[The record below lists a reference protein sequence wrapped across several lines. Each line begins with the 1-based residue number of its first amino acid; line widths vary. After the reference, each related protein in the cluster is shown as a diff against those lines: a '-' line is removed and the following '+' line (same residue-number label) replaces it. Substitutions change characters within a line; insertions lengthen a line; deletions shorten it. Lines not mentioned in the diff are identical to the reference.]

1 VGRQENDIS
10 AIKSRPTAEPAQQ
23 AAALFDLL
31 TAHVRAQPETPDR
44 KRSTCHKLAALPL
57 TLDLF
62 PPNFLRV
69 FAALFGLLWGS
80 FLNVVIYRVPKG
92 MSVVRPASHCPAC
105 GAPVRAWQNVP
116 VLSYVFLRG
125 KAGCCGARMSPRYPV
140 VELIG
145 GVLSLAI
152 VELSVLPLPQA
163 TTSIA
168 FAGALYASSFA
179 LAMALVATA
188 FIDLEHMVVLPD
200 KANFVLAVLGVA
212 TSSLRGL
219 GWLDAVIGAAVG
231 FGSVMLINGLYKLV
245 RGRTGMASGDAV
257 LLGVVGAW
265 FGWQGALFGLMAGA
279 VQGVIVIILVRLFGG
294 AISEPEAVRKEREE
308 ILAEIEKLPDDERE
322 EALEA
327 WRKEDELAD
336 ATGEGMQAALA
347 FGPFIALAGLEL
359 LLFRNFLEDVVFL
372 WQLG

>member
-1 VGRQENDIS
+1 M
-10 AIKSRPTAEPAQQ
+10 
-23 AAALFDLL
+23 
-31 TAHVRAQPETPDR
+31 
-44 KRSTCHKLAALPL
+44 PL
-57 TLDLF
+57 TLDFF
-62 PPNFLRV
+62 PPTFLRV

-92 MSVVRPASHCPAC
+92 MSVVRPASHCPGC

-125 KAGCCGARMSPRYPV
+125 KTGCCGARLSPRYPM

-145 GVLSLAI
+145 GVVSVAI
-152 VELSVLPLPQA
+152 VELLILPMPDTQ
-163 TTSIA
+163 TTIGY
-168 FAGALYASSFA
+168 AGAVYASSFA
-179 LAMALVATA
+179 LAMGLVATA

-200 KANFVLAVLGVA
+200 KANFAGAVLGVA
-212 TSSLRGL
+212 TCSLRGL
-219 GWLDAVIGAAVG
+219 SWLDGLIGAAVG
-231 FGSVMLINGLYKLV
+231 AGIVFAINGLYRML

-265 FGWQGALFGLMAGA
+265 FGWRGALFGLMAGA
-279 VQGVIVIILVRLFGG
+279 VQGVIAVVLVRLFGG
-294 AISEPEAVRKEREE
+294 AVSEPDAVKREREE
-308 ILAEIEKLPDDERE
+308 ILAEIEKLDPEERE
-322 EALEA
+322 QALEE

-347 FGPFIALAGLEL
+347 FGPFIALSGLEL
-359 LLFRNFLEDVVFL
+359 LLFGKFLEDVVFL

>member
-1 VGRQENDIS
+1 
-10 AIKSRPTAEPAQQ
+10 
-23 AAALFDLL
+23 
-31 TAHVRAQPETPDR
+31 
-44 KRSTCHKLAALPL
+44 LPL
-57 TLDLF
+57 TLDFF
-62 PPNFLRV
+62 PPTFLRV
-69 FAALFGLLWGS
+69 FAVLFGLLWGS

-105 GAPVRAWQNVP
+105 GKPVRAWQNVP

-125 KAGCCGARMSPRYPV
+125 KAGCCGARLSPRYPM

-145 GVLSLAI
+145 GVLSLA
-152 VELSVLPLPQA
+152 VLELLILPLPHA
-163 TTSIA
+163 TTTLAWAGAVYASA
-168 FAGALYASSFA
+168 FAF
-179 LAMALVATA
+179 AMALVATA

-200 KANFVLAVLGVA
+200 KANFALGVIGLA
-212 TSSLRGL
+212 TTSLRGL
-219 GWLDAVIGAAVG
+219 GWVDGLIGAAVG
-231 FGSVMLINGLYKLV
+231 FGVVFAIDRLYKML

-257 LLGVVGAW
+257 LLAVLGAW

-279 VQGVIVIILVRLFGG
+279 FQGVIVIILVRLFGG
-294 AISEPEAVRKEREE
+294 SVSEPEAVRKEREE
-308 ILAEIEKLPDDERE
+308 ILAEIEKLEPEERE
-322 EALEA
+322 QALEE

-359 LLFRNFLEDVVFL
+359 LLFGKFLEDVVFL

>member
-1 VGRQENDIS
+1 M
-10 AIKSRPTAEPAQQ
+10 
-23 AAALFDLL
+23 
-31 TAHVRAQPETPDR
+31 
-44 KRSTCHKLAALPL
+44 PL

-62 PPNFLRV
+62 PPTFLRV

-116 VLSYVFLRG
+116 VFSYVFLRG
-125 KAGCCGARMSPRYPV
+125 KAGCCGARLSPRYPL

-145 GVLSLAI
+145 GVVSVAI
-152 VELSVLPLPQA
+152 VELLILPMPD
-163 TTSIA
+163 TTTTLA
-168 FAGALYASSFA
+168 HAGAVYASSFA
-179 LAMALVATA
+179 LAMGLIATA

-200 KANFVLAVLGVA
+200 KANFVGAVLGVA
-212 TSSLRGL
+212 TCSLRGL
-219 GWLDAVIGAAVG
+219 SWLDGLIGAGVG
-231 FGSVMLINGLYKLV
+231 LGSVLGINGLYKLV

-279 VQGVIVIILVRLFGG
+279 VQGVIAIVLVRLFGG
-294 AISEPEAVRKEREE
+294 AVTEPEAVKREREE
-308 ILAEIEKLPDDERE
+308 ILAEIEKLDPEERE
-322 EALEA
+322 LALEE

-336 ATGEGMQAALA
+336 EPGEGMQAALA

-359 LLFRNFLEDVVFL
+359 LLFGKFLEDVVFL

>member
-1 VGRQENDIS
+1 M
-10 AIKSRPTAEPAQQ
+10 
-23 AAALFDLL
+23 
-31 TAHVRAQPETPDR
+31 
-44 KRSTCHKLAALPL
+44 PL

-62 PPNFLRV
+62 PPTFLRV

-125 KAGCCGARMSPRYPV
+125 KAGCCGARLSPRYPF

-145 GVLSLAI
+145 GVVSLAI
-152 VELSVLPLPQA
+152 VELLILPMPD
-163 TTSIA
+163 TTTTLA
-168 FAGALYASSFA
+168 HAGAVYASSFA
-179 LAMALVATA
+179 LAMGLIATA

-200 KANFVLAVLGVA
+200 KANFVGAVLGVA
-212 TSSLRGL
+212 TCSLRGL
-219 GWLDAVIGAAVG
+219 SWVDGLVGAGVG
-231 FGSVMLINGLYKLV
+231 LGVVLGINGFYKLV

-279 VQGVIVIILVRLFGG
+279 VQGVIAIVLVRLFGG
-294 AISEPEAVRKEREE
+294 AVSEPEAVKREREE
-308 ILAEIEKLPDDERE
+308 ILAEIEKLDPEERE
-322 EALEA
+322 LALEE

-336 ATGEGMQAALA
+336 APGEGMQAALA

-359 LLFRNFLEDVVFL
+359 LLFGKFLEDVVFL